1 MATRDTTSTKGVQE
15 MKTYINKSKA
25 GHYTVTICKA
35 GSTWPVFKQSK
46 IGSLEAARSI
56 AAIFISTAK

>member
-1 MATRDTTSTKGVQE
+1 MARRNTSTEGAEK
-15 MKTYINKSKA
+15 MKTYITKSKS

-56 AAIFISTAK
+56 AATFQSTTK